1 MAGGGGGPIEVRDP
15 PTDGRD
21 LDPADGT
28 RGFEGVPVRDTAALE
43 EALNCLVGD
52 FVGDLAMLVG
62 LATLGTGLG
71 LGAFRLF
78 LLPSPGSP
86 ALDVLPAAGL
96 KLLGREGLRAG
107 LGAGAW
113 AMMVAIMGLTNMP

>member
-1 MAGGGGGPIEVRDP
+1 
-15 PTDGRD
+15 
-21 LDPADGT
+21 
-28 RGFEGVPVRDTAALE
+28 
-43 EALNCLVGD
+43 
-52 FVGDLAMLVG
+52 MLVG

-78 LLPSPGSP
+78 LLPSPASP